1 MSCKE
6 VRESLGAYV
15 LGTLDDDEAALV
27 RAHADTC
34 EQCREEIDVL
44 SVLPGYLALV
54 PVELAVEGPPEPG
67 PSDLMLGRLLG
78 AVAAERT
85 RRRRAQWLGA
95 AAVLVLVAGSV
106 LVAVLLAGS
115 GGPRSAPSAS
125 GGRVVAVSPTV
136 DPATNVRA
144 DLTLRSVA
152 WGSKLTMHL
161 SGVSSGLT
169 CSLVAY
175 GPAGEREVAAT
186 YKVPDAQY
194 RSNKT
199 FTVDGALALTPAD
212 VRRVEVV
219 SSGTT
224 LVTVRP

>member
-1 MSCKE
+1 MTCKE

-27 RAHADTC
+27 RAHAETC
-34 EQCREEIDVL
+34 EECRQELDAL
-44 SVLPGYLALV
+44 SVLPAYLALV

-67 PSDLMLGRLLG
+67 PSDLMLRRLLG
-78 AVAAERT
+78 AVASERT
-85 RRRRAQWLGA
+85 HRRRTQWLSA

-106 LVAVLLAGS
+106 LVAVLIAGW
-115 GGPRSAPSAS
+115 GGAKSAPSAS

-144 DLTLRSVA
+144 DLTLRGVA

-161 SGVSSGLT
+161 SGVPSGLT

-175 GPAGEREVAAT
+175 GPDGERQVAAT
-186 YKVPDAQY
+186 YKVPDADYQAT
-194 RSNKT
+194 KT

-212 VRRVEVV
+212 VRRVDVV
-219 SSGTT
+219 SNGTT